1 MAGRFA
7 VAASGEMIDD
17 RALRAVIPGTGI
29 SQCQQAVTDSRE
41 LRNGFL
47 NLLHF
52 AQGRRF
58 HIRRVAVRITE
69 QR

>member
-1 MAGRFA
+1 MAGWFA
-7 VAASGEMIDD
+7 VMAAGEMIDN
-17 RALRAVIPGTGI
+17 RTFRAVIPGAGFR
-29 SQCQQAVTDSRE
+29 QCQQAVTDSRE

-52 AQGRRF
+52 TQCRGF
-58 HIRRVAVRITE
+58 YIRRMAVRITE